1 MLRNGP
7 NSVNFFTQRAPPHSS
22 PSNDDTFQQSN
33 RKMVNY
39 SKFEAIVQAEVE
51 DSHETTQHVLTLLDL
66 MILLPPREEFPVPL
80 SRASMTRHPPLDW
93 ASFIRFQMA
102 TDARDFIKC
111 LRMPLEAFECLHKML
126 KVDIRRNKEM
136 AQ

>member
-1 MLRNGP
+1 
-7 NSVNFFTQRAPPHSS
+7 
-22 PSNDDTFQQSN
+22 
-33 RKMVNY
+33 MVNY

-51 DSHETTQHVLTLLDL
+51 ESHETTQHVLTLLDL

-93 ASFIRFQMA
+93 PLFIRFQMA

-126 KVDIRRNKEM
+126 KVDIQRNKEM
-136 AQ
+136 AQRRLDQLLVAHYYQLPRFRGESM

>member
-1 MLRNGP
+1 
-7 NSVNFFTQRAPPHSS
+7 
-22 PSNDDTFQQSN
+22 
-33 RKMVNY
+33 MVNY

-66 MILLPPREEFPVPL
+66 MILLPPREEFPVPS
-80 SRASMTRHPPLDW
+80 SRASTTRHPPLDW

-126 KVDIRRNKEM
+126 KVDIQRNKEM
-136 AQ
+136 AQRRGD